1 MFVLGNLLD
10 AVAGILNTILTVYTW
25 VILARVVISWISADP
40 YNPIVR
46 IICNLTDPALD
57 RLRKSLPMYVGGIDL
72 APVVAILVIWFL
84 QRFLVQSLY
93 DLARSM

>member
-10 AVAGILNTILTVYTW
+10 AVAGVLNTILTLYTW
-25 VILARVVISWISADP
+25 VILARVVISWVSADP
-40 YNPIVR
+40 HNPIVR
-46 IICNLTDPALD
+46 TICNLTDPVLD

-72 APVVAILVIWFL
+72 SPVVAILVIWFL

>member
-1 MFVLGNLLD
+1 MFGNFLD
-10 AVAGILNTILTVYTW
+10 ALAGVLNIVLTMYTW
-25 VILARVVISWISADP
+25 VIIARVVISWLSADP

-46 IICNLTDPALD
+46 TICNLTDPLLE
-57 RLRKSLPMYVGGIDL
+57 RLKSSLPLYVGGLDL
-72 APVVAILVIWFL
+72 SPVVAILIIMFL

>member
-1 MFVLGNLLD
+1 MFVLGNFLD
-10 AVAGILNTILTVYTW
+10 AVAGVLNTILTLYTW

-46 IICNLTDPALD
+46 VICNLTDPLLD
-57 RLRKSLPMYVGGIDL
+57 RLRRSFPMYIGGIDL
-72 APVVAILVIWFL
+72 SPVVTILIIWFL

>member
-1 MFVLGNLLD
+1 MFVFGNFLD
-10 AVAGILNTILTVYTW
+10 ALAGVLSTLLTLFTW

-40 YNPIVR
+40 RNPIVR
-46 IICNLTDPALD
+46 TICNLTDPLLD
-57 RLRKSLPMYVGGIDL
+57 RLRRSLPMYVGGIDL
-72 APVVAILVIWFL
+72 SPVVLILVIWFL